1 MHVTAAC
8 NKVSQLVSH
17 AACAHKR
24 SKRTRDDSLCLPSGR
39 QNVVRPARPM
49 ASAAPSPDAAPP
61 TAKVSALYDAS
72 EVKRVLDECASQA
85 RCPLRAL
92 PSPRL
97 RRLTRHCRPS

>member
-8 NKVSQLVSH
+8 NGVSHLVSH

-24 SKRTRDDSLCLPSGR
+24 SKRTRDDSLSPAGR
-39 QNVVRPARPM
+39 QDVVLPARPM
-49 ASAAPSPDAAPP
+49 ASAAPSSDAAPP
-61 TAKVSALYDAS
+61 AAKVSALYDAS

-97 RRLTRHCRPS
+97 RRLTRHCRLS